1 MDVRRRLKDA
11 KGLTPTE
18 AQLARSVLAL
28 GERVQ
33 SLSIKE
39 LAAASATSI
48 ATVHRLCKK
57 LGLEGYKELKVA
69 LARAQAAGERDS
81 DVDFDFPFEAGWEP
95 ARVAAGLKSLYASAI
110 DETLEVLDM
119 GELAH
124 AADLIRQASV
134 VDVYTESHNLYPA
147 QMFVDRLLS
156 AGRQASCH
164 ENQERKIRCA
174 LTSDETHVALLI
186 SYSGVNQLYDQ
197 ALPLLAQNGVPM
209 ILIGAPMAKE
219 RIPGLDAY
227 LLVGD
232 SESTLH
238 RITQFASHISVQYV
252 LDTLYGSVVAGDYD
266 RTLAFIRDSLP
277 YTRKPGLDD

>member
-1 MDVRRRLKDA
+1 MDVRRRLRDA

-69 LARAQAAGERDS
+69 LARATAKGQGADE
-81 DVDFDFPFEAGWEP
+81 VDFDFPFEAGWEP

-119 GELAH
+119 DELAR
-124 AADLIRQASV
+124 AADLIRRAAV

-156 AGRQASCH
+156 AGRQATCH

-197 ALPLLAQNGVPM
+197 ALPLLANNGVPM

-277 YTRKPGLDD
+277 YTRKPGLDG

>member
-124 AADLIRQASV
+124 AADLIRQAAV

>member
-39 LAAASATSI
+39 LATASTTSV

-69 LARAQAAGERDS
+69 LARASAKNQGEGE
-81 DVDFDFPFEAGWEP
+81 VDFDFPFEAGWEP
-95 ARVAAGLKSLYASAI
+95 ARVAASLKSLYASAI
-110 DETLEVLDM
+110 AETLEVLDM
-119 GELAH
+119 GEMEH
-124 AADLIRQASV
+124 AANLIREASF
-134 VDVYTESHNLYPA
+134 VDVYTESHNVYPA
-147 QMFVDRLLS
+147 QMFVDRMLS
-156 AGRQASCH
+156 AGRQASCL
-164 ENQERKIRCA
+164 ENEERRIRRV
-174 LTSDETHVALLI
+174 LTSDESHVALLI
-186 SYSGVNQLYDQ
+186 SYSGVSEFYGR
-197 ALPLLAQNGVPM
+197 ALPLLAQRNVPM

-219 RIPGLDAY
+219 RNPGLSAY

-232 SESTLH
+232 SESTLY

-266 RTLAFIRDSLP
+266 RTLAFIRDSFP
-277 YTRKPGLDD
+277 YTRKPGIPD